1 MALAGFISKIVQ
13 SITRTTFQFN
23 KTLDVLI
30 SRFKNSCPSTQELK
44 NLIQQKNEINGAL
57 VQIEQKI
64 STLNKVASTSEAVVT
79 GIKAAVTIIKQLPI
93 PTSVPPGVGIPVNI
107 INNFSD
113 ALDNLG
119 TIIDKEEGS
128 LDSIPEA
135 LDLIS
140 KDVSSVITK
149 LNDLDVALNDC
160 LEKDENITQEDL
172 DTIVATTGNFVDVL
186 TNAELE
192 AILNSPP
199 GLLYGDYYLRLNYI
213 DTDFS
218 FDKKQIMAQNKESV
232 LPPGEFYNENTPI
245 EKLFGDKSFSSS
257 NIVLVDEMKWTI
269 DTKDLIF
276 PPPPPAEDPLKAIY
290 KQGQITL
297 LIAIYGATQ
306 EEAEELYDLAWE
318 LSQGKGPHASYYDT
332 LVKEAFDNS
341 RTILEQAVA
350 NEGYEW
356 KDGDRILDSTIKK
369 LFLSGVPDNKIS
381 SYISQIR
388 NRGEKLLR
396 SANNLGGNY
405 DSSTKSWNNDGDF
418 STIAKLE
425 AYAGRLY
432 RTAEQLFNDN
442 NIGNQFLDLR
452 PEMKRRKRLMQA
464 IFEEA
469 KYLSL
474 QNPDISFTDP
484 LSDYFNSKGVGYN
497 TPIINGQPIIGNPPS
512 SLITVDELDTLYE
525 LQKDIDAEWWIYNVN
540 HQANPPI
547 TSNGVTDE
555 NRNAYSKTQLLLKLR
570 TALGNEWYNSKALE
584 ASELSFW
591 YLNTGVNPNSAL
603 AFANDPNRLL
613 DPSDK
618 WYFEFGKN
626 GLPVPTGS

>member
-525 LQKDIDAEWWIYNVN
+525 LQKDIDAEWWIYNAN